1 MAGIEAPDIDSKLSQ
16 AKAAFARYKQ
26 RLIANPRMK
35 GQLEPIL
42 QGYQELISDL
52 EKERQRHELQGNRGP
67 IG

>member
-1 MAGIEAPDIDSKLSQ
+1 MAGIEAPDLNSKLSQ
-16 AKAAFARYKQ
+16 ARAAFARYKQ
-26 RLIANPRMK
+26 RLIANPQMR

-52 EKERQRHELQGNRGP
+52 EKERLSLELQGGRRP